1 MASEHLT
8 PAGGVVA
15 QCSDEASCSVVSCA
29 VCLKEVPAD
38 AIRLADAQDYVL
50 HFCGLDCL
58 EAWQKQAAM
67 CSKQSG

>member
-1 MASEHLT
+1 MTKHLS
-8 PAGGVVA
+8 PSGGAVM
-15 QCSDEASCSVVSCA
+15 QCSDDAGCVTLNCA

-58 EAWQKQAAM
+58 EAWRKQAE
-67 CSKQSG
+67 